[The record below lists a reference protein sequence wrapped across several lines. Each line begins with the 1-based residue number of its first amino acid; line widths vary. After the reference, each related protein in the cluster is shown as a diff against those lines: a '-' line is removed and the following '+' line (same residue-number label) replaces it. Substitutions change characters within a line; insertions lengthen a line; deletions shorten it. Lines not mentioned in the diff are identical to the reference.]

1 MPRRQLSPVRLASRV
16 SCVSL
21 LLVKATLLGLICSQ
35 PLTSVLASETRR
47 TPIVA
52 AIASQ
57 RDAVVNIHGQKLITA
72 ADTDEPKRVNGM
84 GTGVVIDAR
93 GYVVTNYHVVEGVE
107 RIEVTLASGATTS
120 AKLISHDLR
129 TDLAI
134 IKIIPPHNLQVV
146 RIGTSSDLLIGE
158 TVLALGN
165 AYGYEHTVTRG
176 IVSALHRSVEVSS
189 TQRYDDLIQTD
200 ASINPGNSG
209 GPLLNI
215 DGEMIGINV
224 AVRAGAQGIGFA
236 IPVDKVL
243 EVVSGLLSVERI
255 DHTWHGIVARRDS
268 HGGAI
273 VTTVHRASPAEQ
285 IGVRAGDRIVR
296 IGDSMVASQL
306 DIERAMLGRKPGERV
321 SVEVVRAAGPE
332 RLELPLAELRGASA
346 SPAERC
352 WRELGLRVEAM
363 APMRVRQLQ
372 SRYRGGL
379 EVIEV
384 RPGGPADEQGIQ
396 PGDVLVGLHVWET
409 IRPENVTYVLDR
421 AQEECYGPLK
431 FYVLRGR
438 ETLFGHLTWDTIRR

>member
-255 DHTWHGIVARRDS
+255 DH
-268 HGGAI
+268 
-273 VTTVHRASPAEQ
+273 
-285 IGVRAGDRIVR
+285 
-296 IGDSMVASQL
+296 
-306 DIERAMLGRKPGERV
+306 
-321 SVEVVRAAGPE
+321 
-332 RLELPLAELRGASA
+332 
-346 SPAERC
+346 
-352 WRELGLRVEAM
+352 
-363 APMRVRQLQ
+363 
-372 SRYRGGL
+372 
-379 EVIEV
+379 
-384 RPGGPADEQGIQ
+384 
-396 PGDVLVGLHVWET
+396 
-409 IRPENVTYVLDR
+409 N
-421 AQEECYGPLK
+421 
-431 FYVLRGR
+431 
-438 ETLFGHLTWDTIRR
+438 